1 MNYLNVNDF
10 KVFKDFW
17 VLEGEK
23 INLVFSNAEM
33 NRSFNRHTEEGINNL
48 LSLKED
54 FNVNEVQYIRQI
66 HSDKVFV
73 YKGNDEEFIENEG
86 DGIITNEKSVI
97 VGSFT
102 ADCVPVLL
110 VDEVKCVVGAV
121 HSGWKGT
128 FNDISKKAVEKMIKE
143 YGSNVEDIR
152 AYIGPHIRQC
162 CYEVSEE
169 LKEKFIEKFNM
180 IPEENLFNGRNLS
193 MELCIE
199 SDLKTIGLKDE
210 NIYSLKLCTH
220 CEKESKLF
228 SYRASNGTYGRLFSF
243 IYIK

>member
-97 VGSFT
+97 VGAFT

-193 MELCIE
+193 MELFIE

>member
-97 VGSFT
+97 VGAFT

-152 AYIGPHIRQC
+152 AYIGPQ
-162 CYEVSEE
+162 
-169 LKEKFIEKFNM
+169 
-180 IPEENLFNGRNLS
+180 NL
-193 MELCIE
+193 I
-199 SDLKTIGLKDE
+199 
-210 NIYSLKLCTH
+210 
-220 CEKESKLF
+220 
-228 SYRASNGTYGRLFSF
+228 
-243 IYIK
+243 

>member
-97 VGSFT
+97 VGAFT

-169 LKEKFIEKFNM
+169 LKERFLDKTKID
-180 IPEENLFNGRNLS
+180 ENELFNGRNLS
-193 MELCIE
+193 MERCILE
-199 SDLKTIGLKDE
+199 DLRSLKIEED
-210 NIYSLKLCTH
+210 NIYTINLCTY
-220 CEKESKLF
+220 CEEEIKLF
-228 SYRASNGTYGRLFSF
+228 SYRKSVGTYGRLFTF
-243 IYIK
+243 AYKK

>member
-97 VGSFT
+97 VGAFT

-199 SDLKTIGLKDE
+199 SYLKTIGLKDE